1 MNLSRILEFNK
12 LLITFREV
20 ERQVM
25 VAKKDQK
32 ENDAE
37 HSYQLAMLGW
47 YISSGIPEL
56 DSGLVI
62 KYALVHDL
70 VEAYAGDTDVFSKDP
85 EAHASKKDR
94 EEEAAKRIKEEFPEF
109 SELHKLI
116 EEYER
121 KENAESRFVYALDKL
136 LPALNIYQDGGRTW
150 QQRGI
155 SFEMVVE
162 EKKCKMAVSPEVTAY
177 FDEFVSLI
185 EREKDRLW

>member
-162 EKKCKMAVSPEVTAY
+162 EKKRKMAVSPEVTAY

>member
-1 MNLSRILEFNK
+1 MDLSRILEFNK

-56 DSGLVI
+56 DSRLVI

-85 EAHASKKDR
+85 GAHASKKNR
-94 EEEAAKRIKEEFPEF
+94 EEEAAKRIKKEFPEF
-109 SELHKLI
+109 SELHELI

-162 EKKCKMAVSPEVTAY
+162 EKKRKVSVSPEVAAC